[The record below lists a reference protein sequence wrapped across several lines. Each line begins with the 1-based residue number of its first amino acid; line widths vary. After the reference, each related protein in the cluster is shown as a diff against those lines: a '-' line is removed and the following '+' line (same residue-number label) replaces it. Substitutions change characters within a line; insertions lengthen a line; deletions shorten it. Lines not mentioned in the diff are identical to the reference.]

1 MSITSMSKVVCNS
14 LIRNSLRICKT
25 PTTGWTYRCHRLY
38 CAAAEKPAE
47 GTETEK
53 QLQEQIA
60 ALMKE
65 NENLAE
71 KATDLKDKYQRTLAD
86 RENVRVRL
94 QKEIKD
100 AKQYGIQ
107 GFCKDL
113 LEVSDVFHKAVS
125 SVPEERIKE
134 GPSDLKTLYDGL
146 VMTENQL
153 LSVFRRHGLT
163 QFIPEIGD
171 KFDPSL
177 QEAMF
182 ELAAPDKEPGTVAHV
197 IRSGWKLHARCI
209 RSAQVGVVKDS

>member
-1 MSITSMSKVVCNS
+1 MSLASMRNVVCGAV
-14 LIRNSLRICKT
+14 IRNSLRIYKS
-25 PTTGWTYRCHRLY
+25 PTAGWTYRCHRPL

-47 GTETEK
+47 VTETEK
-53 QLQEQIA
+53 QLQEQISS
-60 ALMKE
+60 LMKE
-65 NENLAE
+65 NESLVE
-71 KATDLKDKYQRTLAD
+71 KTADLTDKYQRTLAD

-94 QKEIKD
+94 QKEISD

-113 LEVSDVFHKAVS
+113 LDVSDVFSKALS
-125 SVPEERIKE
+125 SVPEEKVKE
-134 GPSDLKTLYDGL
+134 GPSELKTLYDGL

-153 LSVFRRHGLT
+153 TSVFRRHGLT

-177 QEAMF
+177 QEAVF
-182 ELAAPDKEPGTVAHV
+182 ELPAPDKEPGTVAHV
-197 IRSGWKLHARCI
+197 IRSGWKLHSRCI